1 MATSK
6 FLNTAL
12 SGLALYSALKPNSS
26 TGPKGRYNNFLSE
39 FRSRSFARTNLF
51 EVTFNPPSIMAGDR
65 LDSVIHLYADSVN
78 IPGINLATSETRRYG
93 YGPIEKKPYAPIFN
107 DITISFLVDGTG
119 NIYKYFYKW
128 LNRIV
133 ASDQYVNGNKSSAN
147 GLEAF
152 EVEYKDNYKCQIGI
166 STFDEAGNG
175 VLTSQIVDAIPI
187 SLSDTS
193 LSWGDNDQI
202 MRISVTFTYFQHVLI
217 SSESSEPVSGQVS
230 PLTGLQQIVKAG
242 TAIQTLASLRKPKGV
257 GDVLNVINN
266 AKTIIG
272 GFGTTF

>member
-1 MATSK
+1 MAAK

-12 SGLALYSALKPNSS
+12 TGLALYSALKPSS
-26 TGPKGRYNNFLSE
+26 TSQATGRYGNFLSE

-51 EVTFNPPSIMAGDR
+51 EVTLRPPTIMTGDR
-65 LDSVIHLYADSVN
+65 IDSVIHLYADSIN
-78 IPGINLATSETRRYG
+78 IPGLNFATSETRRYG
-93 YGPIEKKPYAPIFN
+93 YGPVEKKPYAPIFN

-128 LNRIV
+128 MNRIV
-133 ASDQYVNGNKSSAN
+133 SSDQYINGNTASSN
-147 GLEAF
+147 GLGAF
-152 EVEYKDNYKCQIGI
+152 EVEYKDNYKSQIGI

-187 SLSDTS
+187 GLSDTA
-193 LSWGDNDQI
+193 LSWSDNDQI
-202 MRISVTFTYFQHVLI
+202 MRLNMTFTYFQHVLI
-217 SSESSEPVSGQVS
+217 SSDSKEPVSGQTK
-230 PLTGLQQIVKAG
+230 PLSGLQQIVKAG
-242 TAIQTLASLRKPKGV
+242 TALQTLASLRKPKGV

-272 GFGTTF
+272 GFGF